1 MSLRFRSIATLVA
14 SLGMVAGSLLLAV
27 PPATAGSNPV
37 GTASGSPTTGLH
49 GGTLITI
56 SGSGW
61 APNALLGI
69 AECIRGA
76 SGSSQCDVAAASA
89 VMTNSSGAIPAG
101 TKFAA
106 VTGAVGNGHCG
117 TATTTANC
125 DISVG
130 YASNQQGV
138 FFNVTFAT
146 PAQPKKTI
154 TCVKGKKSKKVTAV
168 KPVCP
173 AGYKLKK

>member
-1 MSLRFRSIATLVA
+1 MRLRFRSIATLAA
-14 SLGMVAGSLLLAV
+14 SFGMVAGSLFLSA
-27 PPATAGSNPV
+27 PPASAGSPV
-37 GTASGSPTTGLH
+37 GTASGSPTISLH
-49 GGTLITI
+49 GGSLITI

-89 VMTNSSGAIPAG
+89 VMTDSNGAIPAG

-106 VTGAVGNGHCG
+106 VVGAVGNGRCG

-138 FFNVTFAT
+138 FFNITFAS

-173 AGYKLKK
+173 TGYKLKK

>member
-1 MSLRFRSIATLVA
+1 MSLRFRSIATLAA
-14 SLGMVAGSLLLAV
+14 SFVMVAGSLFLSA
-27 PPATAGSNPV
+27 PPASAGSPV
-37 GTASGSPTTGLH
+37 GTASGSPTTSLH
-49 GGTLITI
+49 GGSLITI

-89 VMTNSSGAIPAG
+89 VMTDSNGAIPAG

-106 VTGAVGNGHCG
+106 VVGAVGNGHCG

-138 FFNVTFAT
+138 FFNITFAS

-154 TCVKGKKSKKVTAV
+154 TCVRGKKSKKVTAV

-173 AGYKLKK
+173 TGYKLKK